1 LPHDKDL
8 ATDRDF
14 YDVDF
19 TWDRNSN
26 VTARDNQVYSAANL
40 SRNYTMDDL
49 DRLLEEEFV
58 DISSVYL
65 GESVTQMSIAGPID
79 RMKLDLNGDTDY
91 IDSNEMD
98 DSRDFNKANELLTRD
113 VDSDAAVDYTLSHD
127 AVGSLTD
134 DDQYHEYVYDVWGRL
149 RKVNNQTPNPVS
161 EYRYNGLNRRISMQH
176 DDDADGDLDSADKTY

>member
-26 VTARDNQVYSAANL
+26 VTARDDHVYSAANF

-49 DRLLEEEFV
+49 D
-58 DISSVYL
+58 S
-65 GESVTQMSIAGPID
+65 
-79 RMKLDLNGDTDY
+79 DY

-98 DSRDFNKANELLTRD
+98 DSWTFNKANELLTRD

-134 DDQYHEYVYDVWGRL
+134 DDQYNEYVYDVWGRL
-149 RKVNNQTPNPVS
+149 RKVNNQSSDPVT
-161 EYRYNGLNRRISMQH
+161 EYRYNGLNGRPPRR
-176 DDDADGDLDSADKTY
+176 AA

>member
-26 VTARDNQVYSAANL
+26 VTARDDHVYSAANF

-58 DISSVYL
+58 DPTTAHV

-79 RMKLDLNGDTDY
+79 RIRRDLNGDSDY

-98 DSRDFNKANELLTRD
+98 DSWTFNKANELLTRD

-134 DDQYHEYVYDVWGRL
+134 DDQYNEYVYDVWGRL
-149 RKVNNQTPNPVS
+149 RKVNNQSSDPVT
-161 EYRYNGLNRRISMQH
+161 EYRYNGLNGRPPRR
-176 DDDADGDLDSADKTY
+176 AA